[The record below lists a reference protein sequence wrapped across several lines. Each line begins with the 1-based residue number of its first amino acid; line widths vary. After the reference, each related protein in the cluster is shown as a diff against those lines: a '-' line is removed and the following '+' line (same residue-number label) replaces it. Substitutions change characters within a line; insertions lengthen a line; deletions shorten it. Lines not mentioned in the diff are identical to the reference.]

1 MPTAHYIPL
10 SALKENGLHPS
21 SSHTNVTTEKAL
33 RLDVNVP
40 RSNPQLASNNGGNNP
55 RTMDVTKDGLNL
67 PASRTNSNSNVKNS
81 RNEKRNCR
89 VRFVDHVEELREYK
103 EKNGHISVRERDD
116 KSLYKWCTDI
126 RMARRNPETC
136 TESCSK
142 RKVTA
147 DQIAELDAIGFDWSS
162 ETKARNHQKQISFID
177 RVEALREYKEKNG
190 HISFGERDDK
200 SLYKWCTIIRSARRN
215 PETCQRKVTADRI
228 AALDA
233 IGFDWRS
240 RNHQK
245 QISFIDRVEALRE
258 YKEKNGHVSVTKKDD
273 RSLYKWCTVIR
284 SARKNATKSKL
295 TKLTADRI
303 VALDAI
309 GFDWRSRN
317 NQKPSISFID
327 RVEALREYK
336 EKNGHVRVMERD
348 DKSLCKWCTDIRS
361 ARRNPETCQRKV
373 TADRI
378 AALDAIGFD
387 WRLSKSDLQPPPSL
401 KSRRLCR

>member
-162 ETKARNHQKQISFID
+162 ETKARNPCQK
-177 RVEALREYKEKNG
+177 
-190 HISFGERDDK
+190 
-200 SLYKWCTIIRSARRN
+200 
-215 PETCQRKVTADRI
+215 PET
-228 AALDA
+228 
-233 IGFDWRS
+233 
-240 RNHQK
+240 N
-245 QISFIDRVEALRE
+245 
-258 YKEKNGHVSVTKKDD
+258 
-273 RSLYKWCTVIR
+273 
-284 SARKNATKSKL
+284 KL
-295 TKLTADRI
+295 
-303 VALDAI
+303 
-309 GFDWRSRN
+309 
-317 NQKPSISFID
+317 
-327 RVEALREYK
+327 
-336 EKNGHVRVMERD
+336 
-348 DKSLCKWCTDIRS
+348 
-361 ARRNPETCQRKV
+361 
-373 TADRI
+373 
-378 AALDAIGFD
+378 
-387 WRLSKSDLQPPPSL
+387 
-401 KSRRLCR
+401 

>member
-190 HISFGERDDK
+190 H
-200 SLYKWCTIIRSARRN
+200 
-215 PETCQRKVTADRI
+215 
-228 AALDA
+228 
-233 IGFDWRS
+233 
-240 RNHQK
+240 
-245 QISFIDRVEALRE
+245 
-258 YKEKNGHVSVTKKDD
+258 VSVTKKDD